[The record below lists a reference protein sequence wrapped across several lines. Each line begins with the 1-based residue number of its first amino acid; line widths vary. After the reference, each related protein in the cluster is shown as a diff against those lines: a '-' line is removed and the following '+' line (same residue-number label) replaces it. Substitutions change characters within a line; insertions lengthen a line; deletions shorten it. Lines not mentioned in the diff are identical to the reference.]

1 MKRIL
6 AFDLGEKRIGLA
18 ISDELGFTAQRLPNL
33 EKKSAREDMVYIRD
47 LIHRYNIE
55 AVVVGLPRHMSG
67 AVGKGG
73 EEALRFAEEIK
84 KEFRLPV
91 VTWDERL
98 STRYADR
105 TLIDLGLK
113 RKKRRQIIDGVSAQL
128 ILQSY
133 LDSLKCV
140 PK

>member
-18 ISDELGFTAQRLPNL
+18 ISDELGITAQRLPNL
-33 EKKSAREDMVYIRD
+33 ERKNAGEDMAYIRD

-55 AVVVGLPRHMSG
+55 AVVVGLPLHMSG
-67 AVGKGG
+67 EVGKGG
-73 EEALRFAEEIK
+73 KEALGFVEKLK
-84 KEFRLPV
+84 KEFGLPA

-98 STRYADR
+98 TTLYAER
-105 TLIDLGLK
+105 TLKDLGLR
-113 RKKRRQIIDGVSAQL
+113 RKKRRQLIDGVSAQL

-133 LDSLKCV
+133 LDSLK
-140 PK
+140 